1 MDLSIGRRYWAVL
14 GATIAV
20 AMFVIGSGGAAAH
33 PISALRGGVSSP
45 EPSASFPVKTVTVGK
60 NPVATLFDPKNGD
73 LYVTNSNSSSVSVID
88 GATNKVT
95 KTISV
100 GADPTGAG
108 YDSTNGDVY
117 VISQT
122 AATVTVISNS
132 NVVVKTISVDPE
144 PVAGLIAPSGNVYV
158 TCRGTVVTTDGD
170 LAVINESTND
180 VKELTIGKDSG
191 APYYDPA
198 SQDVDV
204 PNLLSSNVSA
214 VSSALTV
221 TTISLGS
228 GADPIA
234 MAYSPTT
241 KDMYVTLPGSLEIDA
256 ISSANKIVATISDP
270 EKPFLPT
277 YDSVNGD
284 LYVPDGAWPTS
295 GNLTIISSS
304 NKVLETIKTSVPTDP
319 LGFLDTTNGDYYL
332 ASSSGS
338 ELVFNSD
345 STPSLAT
352 TLTIGVEPTF
362 VTFSSA
368 THDVYILMFD
378 GTAKAGSVHI
388 YSSSNSLL
396 STVKVGDGGLTVTYD
411 STNGDVYVANF
422 GTDTVSVIT

>member
-1 MDLSIGRRYWAVL
+1 MSFDRRSWAVL
-14 GATIAV
+14 GAAFAV
-20 AMFVIGSGGAAAH
+20 ALFVVASGGAAAH
-33 PISALRGGVSSP
+33 PISALRAGVSP
-45 EPSASFPVKTVTVGK
+45 AGPSASFSVKTVTVGK
-60 NPVATLFDPKNGD
+60 NPEEATFDPKNGD
-73 LYVTNSNSSSVSVID
+73 LYVVNANSSSVSVID

-117 VISQT
+117 VVSQT

-132 NVVVKTISVDPE
+132 NTVVSTVSVDPE
-144 PVAGLIAPSGNVYV
+144 PVAGLIAPSGNVFV
-158 TCRGTVVTTDGD
+158 TCRGTDVTKDSD
-170 LAVINESTND
+170 LAVINESTNTA
-180 VKELTIGKDSG
+180 KEVTIGEDAG
-191 APYYDPA
+191 APNYDPA
-198 SQDVDV
+198 TGDVDV
-204 PNLLSSNVSA
+204 ANLLSGTVSA
-214 VSSALTV
+214 VSSALKV

-228 GADPIA
+228 GAEPIA

-241 KDMYVTLPGSLEIDA
+241 KDMYVTLPASLEIDA

-270 EKPFLPT
+270 AKPFLPT

-319 LGFLDTTNGDYYL
+319 LGFLDTSNGDFYL

-345 STPSLAT
+345 STPSLVT
-352 TLTIGVEPTF
+352 TLTIGVEPIF
-362 VTFSSA
+362 VAFSSA
-368 THDVYILMFD
+368 THDIFILMFD
-378 GTAKAGSVHI
+378 GTAKTGSVHI
-388 YSSSNSLL
+388 FSSSNSLL
-396 STVKVGDGGLTVTYD
+396 ATVKVGKGGLTVTYD

-422 GTDTVSVIT
+422 GTDTVSVIS